1 MDTHP
6 ILACLRCATFFNIL
20 FGGGMRP
27 IRFRAWD
34 GDEMLEW
41 TDMLKHK
48 GVMWSVLGG
57 TTVTRFQHQYD
68 TVGETLPMYEV
79 MQWTGL
85 QDSQGVDIYEMCELD
100 GEYRVIYDSCCYVL
114 QDISTGDIV
123 EVLDNLRTPA
133 NERKITREYSPLP

>member
-1 MDTHP
+1 M
-6 ILACLRCATFFNIL
+6 
-20 FGGGMRP
+20 GGVVRP

-79 MQWTGL
+79 MQFTGL
-85 QDSQGVDIYEMCELD
+85 QDSQGVDIYESDLLEWD
-100 GEYRVIYDSCCYVL
+100 EQEWGGKQI
-114 QDISTGDIV
+114 DIV
-123 EVLDNLRTPA
+123 EWDYELLNMRKNDWKEYCKVIGNIYA
-133 NERKITREYSPLP
+133 NPELMK

>member
-1 MDTHP
+1 
-6 ILACLRCATFFNIL
+6 
-20 FGGGMRP
+20 MRD

-79 MQWTGL
+79 MQFTGL
-85 QDSQGVDIYEMCELD
+85 QDSQGVDIYE
-100 GEYRVIYDSCCYVL
+100 
-114 QDISTGDIV
+114 GDILTPHYYQNTSKFNLTV
-123 EVLDNLRTPA
+123 VFQEGCFMFDICAPYIVRPTPIYRAQRTASKANNEYIIIGNIYEDNHLLVS
-133 NERKITREYSPLP
+133 K